1 MRKRKEEDK
10 GIIKEEKFSFKI
22 FYCFRFWSF
31 SSSHFCPNMAQF
43 QKKEQH
49 VDPFPETKIEVMFHF
64 LILFSFYDM
73 SCSKNKTKLFVRSQ
87 YWATVGIA
95 GLIACSINRK

>member
-31 SSSHFCPNMAQF
+31 SLSHFCPNMAQF
-43 QKKEQH
+43 QKRGQY
-49 VDPFPETKIEVMFHF
+49 VDPFPETKVEVMF
-64 LILFSFYDM
+64 SFCDM
-73 SCSKNKTKLFVRSQ
+73 SCSKDKTKLFVRSQ
-87 YWATVGIA
+87 YWATVGIS

>member
-10 GIIKEEKFSFKI
+10 GIKEEKFSFKT

-43 QKKEQH
+43 QKREQH

-87 YWATVGIA
+87 YWATVGIS